1 MSYDHI
7 LQKKYKQ
14 FLVSNIKTEI
24 MKHEDNNKQHWGW
37 KRCRE
42 GCLSYVIHV
51 IWCWL
56 REESASQ
63 GGFSGLKW
71 GLWMRPCVSVISALA
86 LLEGFQMQKSGNC
99 EKPKHASEVKKAR
112 RPPTHHVLALQ
123 LSPSPHLKSMTHA
136 CAGYIVRVHQKIPLC
151 ISRLPW
157 PALHWQI
164 ACVTLEQWSI
174 R

>member
-1 MSYDHI
+1 MSYDHR
-7 LQKKYKQ
+7 KHKNT
-14 FLVSNIKTEI
+14 NIKTENYESLKTTI
-24 MKHEDNNKQHWGW
+24 NSIEDANAAVK
-37 KRCRE
+37 
-42 GCLSYVIHV
+42 YVCHMLFSSFDAP
-51 IWCWL
+51 WEL
-56 REESASQ
+56 RVHPRVDSL
-63 GGFSGLKW
+63 GLKW

-99 EKPKHASEVKKAR
+99 KKPKHASEVKKAR

-151 ISRLPW
+151 ISCLPW